1 MRRYAPL
8 PLKCVEQDLPGE
20 WKFFVLAILFLCL
33 GNNCVIFAQPSS
45 RGDMFNCSFLL
56 GFLFVFG
63 VWSVSLQ
70 CFVSLFVFD
79 LNILKCIAGLVSLNS
94 PDACAQCAYDQTV
107 LEDPV
112 GISIHTLGSNFSSSA
127 VVLNQLTLVMKIVR
141 LFGGL

>member
-63 VWSVSLQ
+63 VVFFMVVVFGLLVCSALFPFLSL
-70 CFVSLFVFD
+70 
-79 LNILKCIAGLVSLNS
+79 
-94 PDACAQCAYDQTV
+94 T
-107 LEDPV
+107 
-112 GISIHTLGSNFSSSA
+112 
-127 VVLNQLTLVMKIVR
+127 
-141 LFGGL
+141 